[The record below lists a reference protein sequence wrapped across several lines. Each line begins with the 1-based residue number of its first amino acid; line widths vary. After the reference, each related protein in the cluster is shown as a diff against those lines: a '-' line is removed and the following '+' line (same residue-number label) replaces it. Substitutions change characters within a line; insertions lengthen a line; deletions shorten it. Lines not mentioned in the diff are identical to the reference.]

1 MNRIRALRGG
11 ITVADGGQVVAEL
24 PLPVGG
30 LFTNEPLEKVNEQLE
45 NCKRRAYDMGVT
57 EGVDPFMTMSF
68 TSLCVIPSLRLTTQG
83 VFDVDGL
90 TFL

>member
-1 MNRIRALRGG
+1 
-11 ITVADGGQVVAEL
+11 
-24 PLPVGG
+24 
-30 LFTNEPLEKVNEQLE
+30 
-45 NCKRRAYDMGVT
+45 MGVT